1 MSTSPAG
8 TRPATILRYV
18 RSRKIGYSATKIEEK
33 TPATTDSQVT
43 RTLERYE
50 AKKRLRV
57 ATRAEERVLP
67 LTFSFCRMQ
76 AKMMASG
83 VIPIRAS

>member
-1 MSTSPAG
+1 M
-8 TRPATILRYV
+8 
-18 RSRKIGYSATKIEEK
+18 GYRATKMEEK

-57 ATRAEERVLP
+57 ATRAEERMLP

-76 AKMMASG
+76 VKMMASG
-83 VIPIRAS
+83 VMPIRASW

>member
-1 MSTSPAG
+1 M
-8 TRPATILRYV
+8 
-18 RSRKIGYSATKIEEK
+18 KIEEK

-67 LTFSFCRMQ
+67 LIFSFWNMQ
-76 AKMMASG
+76 AKIMARG
-83 VIPIRAS
+83 VMPMRATW

>member
-1 MSTSPAG
+1 M
-8 TRPATILRYV
+8 
-18 RSRKIGYSATKIEEK
+18 GYSATKMEEK

-67 LTFSFCRMQ
+67 LMFSFCRMQ
-76 AKMMASG
+76 AKIIARG
-83 VIPIRAS
+83 VMPMRATW